1 MGRKTDGEEE
11 LGLLALGTLQ
21 SRATAGTE
29 APNGL
34 YFGGAALRHQA
45 LRQRSVQVAAG
56 RLLRRTLGD
65 TTVALAQGPVQPLA
79 PDPVAS
85 C

>member
-21 SRATAGTE
+21 SGATAGTE

-34 YFGGAALRHQA
+34 YFGGAGLRYQA
-45 LRQRSVQVAAG
+45 LRQ
-56 RLLRRTLGD
+56 
-65 TTVALAQGPVQPLA
+65 
-79 PDPVAS
+79 
-85 C
+85 